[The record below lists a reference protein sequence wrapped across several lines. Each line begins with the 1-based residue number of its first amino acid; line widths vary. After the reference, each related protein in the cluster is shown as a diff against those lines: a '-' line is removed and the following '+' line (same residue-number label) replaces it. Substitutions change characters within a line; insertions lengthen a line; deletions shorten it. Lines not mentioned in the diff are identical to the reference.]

1 MAGGDHPSRGS
12 DIDWRIRGQVL
23 SRWKERV
30 DSGATVPGAEPPL
43 GFRNGGEQCAL
54 IEGQVQGRSR
64 SVGEQEQRRSLQMRV
79 GDAVYGAG
87 GTWADTDQHHA
98 GLAGQ
103 SSHYRRVRLRSGAH
117 ELETDCAGL
126 IDQIEARPT
135 SRDPDHP
142 SHTVTR
148 QVRRRWIR
156 PKCWGQRQRSFG
168 CRITG
173 LLGLRKD
180 DGRNCPLVSK
190 AHRGGECQMRCLPCA
205 VYTCFRFGR

>member
-1 MAGGDHPSRGS
+1 MNKRAPRRPNTASWWPVSR
-12 DIDWRIRGQVL
+12 RRRGRGRVL

-30 DSGATVPGAEPPL
+30 DSGATVPGAEPRL

-64 SVGEQEQRRSLQMRV
+64 SVGEQEQRRSLQTRV

-135 SRDPDHP
+135 SPG
-142 SHTVTR
+142 S
-148 QVRRRWIR
+148 
-156 PKCWGQRQRSFG
+156 RSS
-168 CRITG
+168 
-173 LLGLRKD
+173 
-180 DGRNCPLVSK
+180 V
-190 AHRGGECQMRCLPCA
+190 AHRDAPSEAAMDSAKVLGAATTKLR
-205 VYTCFRFGR
+205 V